1 MLKAGIEWA
10 KTDGQGGN
18 CRLGSC
24 HARISSAA
32 SGLLCSQM
40 RKFLGIKR
48 VSAALM
54 SLPLT
59 VLVLKRAPGAGGRH
73 ASLKE
78 VYS

>member
-1 MLKAGIEWA
+1 MLKAGIEWV
-10 KTDGQGGN
+10 KTDSRGGN
-18 CRLGSC
+18 YRLCGSSL
-24 HARISSAA
+24 RIGSAA
-32 SGLLCSQM
+32 SGSICSQM
-40 RKFLGIKR
+40 RNFLGIKR